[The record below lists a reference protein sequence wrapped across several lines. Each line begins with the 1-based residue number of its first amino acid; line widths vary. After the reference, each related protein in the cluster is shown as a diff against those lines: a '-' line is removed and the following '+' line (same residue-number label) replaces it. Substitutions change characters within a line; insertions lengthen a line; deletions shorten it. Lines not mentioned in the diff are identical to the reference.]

1 MYKRQ
6 SFGSAYFSSLVSRG
20 ELVST
25 AGAANSPPRV
35 SVYDSEIRKSL
46 LFIPQTSDYQ
56 GDNEA
61 GFEKANVVNAD
72 QARLGF
78 SPTGDARWIQRL
90 PWSVDERL
98 IRLRVFRYA
107 RYAIEAVTVCL
118 GAIVFPIW
126 FVGRL
131 IKRKRWSLMV
141 TMLLPLLFVVPYMV
155 LNLNLVFDQTH
166 ANALAMN
173 LGIPFF
179 AARML
184 VSLWVL
190 PVIAFCWFCVRC
202 LRQGNWLGLAG
213 VLSALVLSCFMM
225 AALSLLV
232 SIPRL
237 SDGSRYLWWDWGHL
251 SLVGYSMVLIGI
263 FLIVI
268 HIYLTGPRL
277 VSVFRKRA
285 KVSQAAS

>member
-1 MYKRQ
+1 M
-6 SFGSAYFSSLVSRG
+6 LV
-20 ELVST
+20 V
-25 AGAANSPPRV
+25 
-35 SVYDSEIRKSL
+35 
-46 LFIPQTSDYQ
+46 PQASDYQ
-56 GDNEA
+56 GDGEA
-61 GFEKANVVNAD
+61 GFESAAIANAD
-72 QARLGF
+72 KATMGL

-90 PWSVDERL
+90 PWSVDGSVVR
-98 IRLRVFRYA
+98 IRSFRFA
-107 RYAIEAVTVCL
+107 RHTIQALAVCL

-213 VLSALVLSCFMM
+213 ILSALVFACCLM
-225 AALSLLV
+225 AAFSLLV
-232 SIPRL
+232 SYPHL

-277 VSVFRKRA
+277 VSVFRKRG